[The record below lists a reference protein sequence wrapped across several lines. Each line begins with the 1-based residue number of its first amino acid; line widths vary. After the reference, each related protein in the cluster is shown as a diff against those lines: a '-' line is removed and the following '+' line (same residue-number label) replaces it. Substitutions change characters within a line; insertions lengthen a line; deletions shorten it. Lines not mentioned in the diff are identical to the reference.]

1 MADDGV
7 CDGSGLGEGFPGQCS
22 LLNLLGQ
29 FVADSFKLTEYLR
42 VKNTNDNSKRSFI
55 SHLGCFRVEDF
66 FCRKESLHVGD
77 QEQDSG
83 VVQSRQFIMQF

>member
-29 FVADSFKLTEYLR
+29 FISNGFKLTEDLR
-42 VKNTNDNSKRSFI
+42 R
-55 SHLGCFRVEDF
+55 E
-66 FCRKESLHVGD
+66 
-77 QEQDSG
+77 
-83 VVQSRQFIMQF
+83 

>member
-29 FVADSFKLTEYLR
+29 LVSHGLELTEDLGMEKLATLLPHFWN
-42 VKNTNDNSKRSFI
+42 V
-55 SHLGCFRVEDF
+55 HLGCFGVEDF
-66 FCRKESLHVGD
+66 FCRKESLHVCD
-77 QEQDSG
+77 QEEDSG
-83 VVQSRQFIMQF
+83 VV

>member
-29 FVADSFKLTEYLR
+29 FISNGFKLTEDLR
-42 VKNTNDNSKRSFI
+42 REEIMNKSIFLSWKFFA
-55 SHLGCFRVEDF
+55 HLGCFGVEDF
-66 FCRKESLHVGD
+66 FSREESLHVCD
-77 QEQDSG
+77 QKEDSG
-83 VVQSRQFIMQF
+83 VVQGR